1 MAWSLL
7 KSCPL
12 CGRGSGLGKETS
24 LQNGER
30 SSRQKAQKGCFLK
43 QIAKRIQ
50 SGYARHQ
57 LPLQFPRAFAV
68 PTYSLGAAANAISL
82 SVRAHSPPDRRGRR
96 IEKIGS
102 LRLWPRPLRQPPRAF
117 SVPTYSLGAAGGR
130 YCFLSGARP
139 TGQTGKEIGKMG
151 SSQLRSRPLRPS
163 LHMSSVPRTHFG
175 RKQWP
180 ICFLSGYVARRAERR
195 KAGTGKAGS
204 CKAARRPKS

>member
-1 MAWSLL
+1 LD
-7 KSCPL
+7 
-12 CGRGSGLGKETS
+12 KETS

-30 SSRQKAQKGCFLK
+30 SSRQKAQKGCFSR

-50 SGYARHQ
+50 SGYERHQ

-117 SVPTYSLGAAGGR
+117 AVPTYSLGAAGGR
-130 YCFLSGARP
+130 YCFLSGAQP
-139 TGQTGKEIGKMG
+139 TGQAGKKNREDGQLSAPVPASAPISAHVIGPAD
-151 SSQLRSRPLRPS
+151 PLRAKTVAGMLPVRVRRSSGRETESGNREGGQLQSCPPS
-163 LHMSSVPRTHFG
+163 
-175 RKQWP
+175 
-180 ICFLSGYVARRAERR
+180 
-195 KAGTGKAGS
+195 
-204 CKAARRPKS
+204 

>member
-68 PTYSLGAAANAISL
+68 PTYSLGAA
-82 SVRAHSPPDRRGRR
+82 
-96 IEKIGS
+96 
-102 LRLWPRPLRQPPRAF
+102 
-117 SVPTYSLGAAGGR
+117 GGR

-180 ICFLSGYVARRAERR
+180 ICFLSGIFIQRILCY
-195 KAGTGKAGS
+195 
-204 CKAARRPKS
+204 CK

>member
-1 MAWSLL
+1 MD
-7 KSCPL
+7 
-12 CGRGSGLGKETS
+12 KETS
-24 LQNGER
+24 SQNGER

-50 SGYARHQ
+50 SGYARSRPLRPSPVRVCCSHVLTWGGRRTIP
-57 LPLQFPRAFAV
+57 LPV
-68 PTYSLGAAANAISL
+68 G
-82 SVRAHSPPDRRGRR
+82 AHSPPGRRGRR
-96 IEKIGS
+96 IGRMGR
-102 LRLWPRPLRQPPRAF
+102 LRFRPRPLRQPPRAF
-117 SVPTYSLGAAGGR
+117 AVPTYSLGAAGGR

-180 ICFLSGYVARRAERR
+180 IHFLSGYVARRAEGR
-195 KAGTGKAGS
+195 KAETGKAGS
-204 CKAARRPKS
+204 FAAARLPRS

>member
-68 PTYSLGAAANAISL
+68 PTYSLGAAAKAISL
-82 SVRAHSPPDRRGRR
+82 SREDRQLAALAPASAPTPARVFRSHVLTWGGRR
-96 IEKIGS
+96 TILLPIGRTAYRADGEGNREDGQLS
-102 LRLWPRPLRQPPRAF
+102 APVPASAPISAHVIGPADPLRAKTVADMLPVRVRRSSGRETESGNREGGQLQSCPP
-117 SVPTYSLGAAGGR
+117 S
-130 YCFLSGARP
+130 
-139 TGQTGKEIGKMG
+139 
-151 SSQLRSRPLRPS
+151 
-163 LHMSSVPRTHFG
+163 
-175 RKQWP
+175 
-180 ICFLSGYVARRAERR
+180 
-195 KAGTGKAGS
+195 
-204 CKAARRPKS
+204 